1 MLEFYIMIVLAVLV
15 SLGFVLSWSAKR
27 PLFSFWFKGVATVF
41 VIALC
46 GIAMFVNTGITI
58 SSIFIVI
65 ALGFCL
71 LGDLT
76 LALLE
81 LLDATKK
88 DNVITFGMFSFGL
101 AQICFIIA
109 MSLSVGFMPFAILG
123 GIAFAGIV
131 FLMSKPLKLNFGKC
145 LIPTLVY
152 SFLVSTSLFSAITLM
167 VLSGFTGAGIIL
179 TIAFA
184 SFIISDLILS
194 QIYFGQGNKAPL
206 YIPNLATYYAAIILI
221 ACATLTLV

>member
-1 MLEFYIMIVLAVLV
+1 MTILAVLV

-46 GIAMFVNTGITI
+46 GIAMFVNTGVTI

-88 DNVITFGMFSFGL
+88 DNVITFGMISFGL

-109 MSLSVGFMPFAILG
+109 MSLSIGFMPYAILG
-123 GIAFAGIV
+123 GIGFAGIV
-131 FLMSKPLKLNFGKC
+131 FLMSKPLKLTFGKC

-152 SFLVSTSLFSAITLM
+152 SFLLSTSLFSAITLM
-167 VLSGFTGAGIIL
+167 VLSGFTGEGIIL

-184 SFIISDLILS
+184 SFMISDLILS

-221 ACATLTLV
+221 ACSTLTLV